1 MRFQLIAFWFFCS
14 CSAIAQ
20 DTLFFYFDINSSIIS
35 DHDQSGLRN
44 LATQYD
50 AASVD
55 SVLFVGYADSIGNM
69 RSNLRLSERRAEHTY
84 KMCRNF
90 LTDEIPYRILAKGE
104 NVRPENWQSRRV
116 EMIIYHEP
124 TLVNEEE
131 KEEIKE
137 ADPRCFKVDF
147 EALEYCHI
155 REIKKGKQKYVQ
167 IEAINI
173 PLFKERKHY
182 YVIAGASGKVTVQ
195 RLNWKL
201 KSTGRSWWK
210 EERLVAT
217 MPKSSFDKFQFFTLQ
232 DAPCSG
238 CSETIFTKDTII
250 RVIPQYYPD
259 VFLMENMQVNIGLF
273 GRKIKLR
280 VPKEYVNLDENYF
293 LGTDPTGSVINYP
306 IEWTDKNGRKKE
318 DYYFSTIRTPLLLP
332 FYIKKMGYT
341 TICLNDYSYMNYRTP
356 PFFCGFKGV
365 GGLSLATSLQA
376 GAFYHNDSLTSY
388 LTAGFYFKGL
398 NLSAGINQHAGL
410 YSSLVYNRSF
420 LSIPYSALSFK
431 NHWRSLSEMPKK
443 YKFIHL
449 YAGADVRT
457 SFNKKYQSFLETNIH
472 LGTNLLNSYFRK
484 ADIAFFIQG
493 GYAYDFL
500 RVINKKPYPYVELGL
515 RFDFI
520 WF

>member
-1 MRFQLIAFWFFCS
+1 MKFQLVVLYFFCS
-14 CSAIAQ
+14 FFTNGQ
-20 DTLFFYFDINSSIIS
+20 DTLIFYFGINSSVVT
-35 DHDQSGLRN
+35 DNDRLVLKN
-44 LATQYD
+44 LPTQYD
-50 AASVD
+50 AASID
-55 SVLFVGYADSIGNM
+55 SVLFIGYADSTGNI
-69 RSNLRLSERRAEHTY
+69 RSNLKLSERRAEHTY
-84 KMCRNF
+84 KTCRYF
-90 LTDEIPYRILAKGE
+90 LSDEIPYRILAKGE
-104 NVRPENWQSRRV
+104 NVRAENWQSRRV

-124 TLVNEEE
+124 AQVIEKE

-147 EALEYCHI
+147 EALEYCNI
-155 REIKKGKQKYVQ
+155 REIKKGKQQYVQ
-167 IEAINI
+167 IEAMNI

-182 YVIAGASGKVTVQ
+182 YVISGGSGKVTVQ

-210 EERLVAT
+210 KERLVAT

-238 CSETIFTKDTII
+238 CSEKIFTEDTII

-259 VFLMENMQVNIGLF
+259 VFLMENMQLNIGLF
-273 GRKIKLR
+273 GGKIKLR
-280 VPKEYVNLDENYF
+280 APKEYVNLNEKYY
-293 LGTDPTGSVINYP
+293 LGTDPTGSVVNYP
-306 IEWTDKNGRKKE
+306 IEWTEKNGRKKE
-318 DYYFSTIRTPLLLP
+318 DYYFSTIRTPLLVP
-332 FYIKKMGYT
+332 FYVKKMGYT
-341 TICLNDYSYMNYRTP
+341 TICLNDYSYMNYRIP
-356 PFFCGFKGV
+356 PFFCGFRGAS
-365 GGLSLATSLQA
+365 GLSLATSVQV
-376 GAFYHNDSLTSY
+376 GAFYHNDSLTSFIA
-388 LTAGFYFKGL
+388 AGFYFKGL
-398 NLSAGINQHAGL
+398 NLSAGINHHGGL
-410 YSSLVYNRSF
+410 YSSLVYNQFF
-420 LSIPYSALSFK
+420 LSIPYSALSLK

-457 SFNKKYQSFLETNIH
+457 SFNKKYLSFLETNIH
-472 LGTNLLNSYFRK
+472 VGTNLLNSYFRK

-500 RVINKKPYPYVELGL
+500 RIINNKPYPFVELGL